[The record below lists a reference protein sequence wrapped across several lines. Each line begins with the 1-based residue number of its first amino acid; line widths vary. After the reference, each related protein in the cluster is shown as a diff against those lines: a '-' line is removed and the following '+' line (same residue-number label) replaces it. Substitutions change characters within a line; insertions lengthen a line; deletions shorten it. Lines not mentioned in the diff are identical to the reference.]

1 MHKKNTNQHF
11 FKSQNNI
18 DSVSFTHT
26 AKNQNQLFL
35 NKNTSPTSNIVEKR
49 NTTFTAKTDSPYEW
63 KWVRDGI

>member
-1 MHKKNTNQHF
+1 M
-11 FKSQNNI
+11 
-18 DSVSFTHT
+18 SFTHT